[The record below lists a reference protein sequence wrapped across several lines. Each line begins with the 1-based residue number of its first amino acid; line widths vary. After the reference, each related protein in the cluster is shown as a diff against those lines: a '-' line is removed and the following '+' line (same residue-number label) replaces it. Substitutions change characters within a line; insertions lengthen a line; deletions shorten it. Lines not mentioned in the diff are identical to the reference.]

1 MVASRMSSSAWFL
14 RVTIGVGVAVAVYQA
29 AAFYAGAYQ
38 PSADFERL
46 WGVVFAILL
55 ATWVNEDS
63 RGRQDVERPSFDLG
77 MFMCL
82 IWILYLPWYLLRTRG
97 AKGWLWIAGLLAL
110 AFLGPILQLL
120 IYAAS

>member
-1 MVASRMSSSAWFL
+1 MSRSVWFL
-14 RVTIGVGVAVAVYQA
+14 RVTIGMGVAVAVYQA
-29 AAFYAGAYQ
+29 AAFYGGAYQ

-46 WGVVFAILL
+46 WGGVFAILL
-55 ATWVNEDS
+55 ATWVDEDS
-63 RGRQDVERPSFDLG
+63 RGRQEVERPSFDLG
-77 MFMCL
+77 MFIFL

-120 IYAAS
+120 IYVAS